1 MKKTIQFNK
10 FFVPAVII
18 SAVLIIAGVAGLL
31 TVGINFGLDFEPGMI
46 ENVRVVPTAIELTY
60 TGNASISVENSAQ
73 KIDFVISGSG
83 ADNETKSFPYITYE
97 TVGDMVIAMNQVE
110 GVTAKAVAPSATKAA
125 DFFGSSDKITK
136 LSSEIYRLYYAPE
149 NADIVSIEDVRTL
162 FETLD
167 GCSVKQSGAVA
178 ENTFQIRTKDDGVE
192 NEASK
197 LMQEEIFSR
206 FTGKYGEAN
215 VAIIK
220 TDFVGS
226 KFSSTLATKS
236 IFLVLATL
244 VLIFVYA
251 TIRFHWDF
259 ALGSVIA
266 LLHDSL
272 IMIAFIVATGM
283 EFDSLTLAAILT
295 IVGYSIN
302 ATVVIFDRVRENI
315 RNGVSKK
322 FVDILNISLSDT
334 LSRTIIT
341 TVTTLLAAVALY
353 IFTSDSMKNFA
364 MLLIVGLI
372 SGAYSSMFISGAFV
386 SACRKNWKP
395 SDEKKAEAK

>member
-1 MKKTIQFNK
+1 MKKVLKFNK
-10 FFVPAVII
+10 FFVPAVLI
-18 SAVLIIAGVAGLL
+18 SSVLIIAGIVGLF
-31 TVGINFGLDFEPGMI
+31 TAGINFGLDFEPGMI
-46 ENVRVVPTAIELTY
+46 ENIRVVPTAIELTY
-60 TGNASISVENSAQ
+60 SGNASVTVETSAQ
-73 KIDFVISGSG
+73 KVDFIISGSG
-83 ADNETKSFPYITYE
+83 ADNETKSFAYITYE
-97 TVGDMVIAMNQVE
+97 TVGDMVTAMNQVN
-110 GVTAKAVAPSATKAA
+110 GVTAKAVAPVATKAA
-125 DFFGSSDKITK
+125 DFFASSDKITK
-136 LSSEIYRLYYAPE
+136 LSSETFRLYYAPE
-149 NADIVSIEDVRTL
+149 NADIIPIEDIRTL
-162 FETLD
+162 FDDME
-167 GCSVKQSGAVA
+167 GCSVKQSGAVS

-197 LMQEEIFSR
+197 LMQEEVLGR
-206 FTGKYGEAN
+206 FVSQYGVAN
-215 VAIIK
+215 VAVIK

-226 KFSSTLATKS
+226 KFSSSLATKS
-236 IFLVLATL
+236 IFLVIVTL
-244 VLIFVYA
+244 VLIFLYA

-272 IMIAFIVATGM
+272 IMIAFIVATRM

-315 RNGVSKK
+315 RNGVSKN
-322 FVDILNISLSDT
+322 FTEIMNISLSDS

-364 MLLIVGLI
+364 MLLIVGLV

-395 SDEKKAEAK
+395 SDEIKADAQ

>member
-1 MKKTIQFNK
+1 MKKVIQFNK

-18 SAVLIIAGVAGLL
+18 SSVLIIAGIVGLL
-31 TVGINFGLDFEPGMI
+31 TAGINFGLDFEPGMI

-60 TGNASISVENSAQ
+60 SGNANIAVETSAQ
-73 KIDFVISGSG
+73 KVDFVISGSG
-83 ADNETKSFPYITYE
+83 AENETKSFGYITYE
-97 TVGDMVIAMNQVE
+97 TVGDMVAAMNQVD
-110 GVTAKAVAPSATKAA
+110 GVTAKAVAPAATKAA
-125 DFFGSSDKITK
+125 DFFGSSDKNTV
-136 LSSEIYRLYYAPE
+136 LSSETYRLYYAPE
-149 NADIVSIEDVRTL
+149 NADIVSIEDVRSL

-167 GCSVKQSGAVA
+167 GCSVKQSGVA
-178 ENTFQIRTKDDGVE
+178 SENTFQIRTKDDGVE

-197 LMQEEIFSR
+197 LMQEEVLSR
-206 FTGKYGEAN
+206 FTAKYGEENIA
-215 VAIIK
+215 VIK

-226 KFSSTLATKS
+226 KFSSSLATKS
-236 IFLVLATL
+236 VFLVLATL
-244 VLIFVYA
+244 ILIFLYA

-315 RNGVSKK
+315 RNGAAKK
-322 FVDILNISLSDT
+322 FVDIINISLSDT
-334 LSRTIIT
+334 LSRTVIT
-341 TVTTLLAAVALY
+341 TVTTLLAGIALY

-364 MLLIVGLI
+364 MLLIVGLV

-395 SDEKKAEAK
+395 SDETKAEAQ

>member
-18 SAVLIIAGVAGLL
+18 SSVLIIAGIAGLL
-31 TVGINFGLDFEPGMI
+31 TAGINFGLDFEPGMI
-46 ENVRVVPTAIELTY
+46 ENVRVVPTAIELSY
-60 TGNASISVENSAQ
+60 SGNANISVETSAQ
-73 KIDFVISGSG
+73 KVDFVISGSG

-97 TVGDMVIAMNQVE
+97 TVGDMVVAMNQVN

-125 DFFGSSDKITK
+125 DFFGSSDKNTV
-136 LSSEIYRLYYAPE
+136 LSSETYRLYYAPE
-149 NADIVSIEDVRTL
+149 NADIVSIEDVRSI
-162 FETLD
+162 FESLD
-167 GCSVKQSGAVA
+167 GCSVKQSGAA
-178 ENTFQIRTKDDGVE
+178 SENTFQIRTKDDGVE

-197 LMQEEIFSR
+197 LMQEEVLSR
-206 FTGKYGEAN
+206 FTAKYGEAN
-215 VAIIK
+215 VAVIK

-236 IFLVLATL
+236 VFLVLATL
-244 VLIFVYA
+244 VLIFLYA
-251 TIRFHWDF
+251 TIRFKWDF

-272 IMIAFIVATGM
+272 IMIAFIVATRM

-315 RNGVSKK
+315 RNGVSKN
-322 FVDILNISLSDT
+322 FVEIINISLSDT

-341 TVTTLLAAVALY
+341 TVTTLLAAIALY

-364 MLLIVGLI
+364 LLLIVGLI
-372 SGAYSSMFISGAFV
+372 SGAYSSMYISGAFV

-395 SDEKKAEAK
+395 SDEKKADAQ

>member
-18 SAVLIIAGVAGLL
+18 SAVLIIAGLAGLF
-31 TVGINFGLDFEPGMI
+31 TAGINFGLDFEPGMI

-60 TGNASISVENSAQ
+60 NGNANIAVETSAQ
-73 KIDFVISGSG
+73 KVDFVISGSG
-83 ADNETKSFPYITYE
+83 AENETKSFAYITYE
-97 TVGDMVIAMNQVE
+97 TVGDMVAAMNQVN
-110 GVTAKAVAPSATKAA
+110 GVTAKAVAPSSTKAA
-125 DFFGSSDKITK
+125 DFFGSSDKNTV
-136 LSSEIYRLYYAPE
+136 LSSEAYRLYYAPE
-149 NADIVSIEDVRTL
+149 NADIISIEDIRAI
-162 FETLD
+162 FESLE
-167 GCSVKQSGAVA
+167 GCSVKQSGSAS

-197 LMQEEIFSR
+197 LMQEEVLGR
-206 FTGKYGEAN
+206 FIDKFGEAN
-215 VAIIK
+215 VAVIK

-226 KFSSTLATKS
+226 KFSSSLATKS

-244 VLIFVYA
+244 VLIFLYA

-272 IMIAFIVATGM
+272 IMIAFIVATRM

-322 FVDILNISLSDT
+322 FVDIMNISLSDT

-353 IFTSDSMKNFA
+353 LFTTDSMKNFA
-364 MLLIVGLI
+364 MLLIIGLV

-395 SDEKKAEAK
+395 SDEKKDE

>member
-1 MKKTIQFNK
+1 MKKVIQFNK

-18 SAVLIIAGVAGLL
+18 SSVLIIAGIVGLL
-31 TVGINFGLDFEPGMI
+31 TAGINFGLDFEPGMI

-60 TGNASISVENSAQ
+60 SGNANIAVETSAQ
-73 KIDFVISGSG
+73 KVDFVISGSG
-83 ADNETKSFPYITYE
+83 AENETKSFGYITYE
-97 TVGDMVIAMNQVE
+97 TVGDMVAAMNQVS
-110 GVTAKAVAPSATKAA
+110 GVTAKAVAPASTKAA
-125 DFFGSSDKITK
+125 DFFGSSDKNTV
-136 LSSEIYRLYYAPE
+136 LSSETYRLYYAPE
-149 NADIVSIEDVRTL
+149 NADIVSIEDIRVL
-162 FETLD
+162 FESLD
-167 GCSVKQSGAVA
+167 GCSVKQSGDAS

-197 LMQEEIFSR
+197 LMQEEVLSR
-206 FTGKYGEAN
+206 FTAKYGEENIA
-215 VAIIK
+215 VIK

-226 KFSSTLATKS
+226 KFSSSLATKS

-244 VLIFVYA
+244 VLIFLYA

-272 IMIAFIVATGM
+272 IMIAFIVATRM

-315 RNGVSKK
+315 RNGAAKK
-322 FVDILNISLSDT
+322 FVDIINISLSDT
-334 LSRTIIT
+334 LSRTVIT

-364 MLLIVGLI
+364 MLMIVGLV

-395 SDEKKAEAK
+395 SDETKADAQ

>member
-18 SAVLIIAGVAGLL
+18 SSLLIIAGIAGLFL
-31 TVGINFGLDFEPGMI
+31 IGINFGLDFEPGMI
-46 ENVRVVPTAIELTY
+46 ENIRVVPTAIELTY
-60 TGNASISVENSAQ
+60 SGKASVSVETSAQ
-73 KIDFVISGSG
+73 KVDFVISGSG
-83 ADNETKSFPYITYE
+83 ADNETKSFAYITYE
-97 TVGDMVIAMNQVE
+97 TVGDMVTAMNQVN
-110 GVTAKAVAPSATKAA
+110 GITAKAVAPSSTKAA
-125 DFFGSSDKITK
+125 DFFGSSDKSTK
-136 LSSEIYRLYYAPE
+136 LSSETYRLYYAPE
-149 NADIVSIEDVRTL
+149 NADIVSIEDIRVL
-162 FETLD
+162 FDSLE
-167 GCSVKQSGAVA
+167 GCSVKQSGNVS

-197 LMQEEIFSR
+197 LMQEEVLSR
-206 FTGKYGEAN
+206 FVGKYGEAN
-215 VAIIK
+215 VAVIK

-236 IFLVLATL
+236 IFLVIASLI
-244 VLIFVYA
+244 LIFLYA
-251 TIRFHWDF
+251 TIRFKWDF

-272 IMIAFIVATGM
+272 IMIAFIVATRM

-315 RNGVSKK
+315 RNGVAKK

-353 IFTSDSMKNFA
+353 LFTSDSMKNFA
-364 MLLIVGLI
+364 LLLIVGLV
-372 SGAYSSMFISGAFV
+372 SGAYSSMFISGSFV
-386 SACRKNWKP
+386 SACRKNWKA
-395 SDEKKAEAK
+395 SDEIKKEE

>member
-1 MKKTIQFNK
+1 MKKTYQLNK

-18 SAVLIIAGVAGLL
+18 SSILIIAGIAGFFMA
-31 TVGINFGLDFEPGMI
+31 GINFGLDFEPGMI
-46 ENVRVVPTAIELTY
+46 ENVRIVPTAIELTY
-60 TGNASISVENSAQ
+60 SGNASVSVETSAQ

-97 TVGDMVIAMNQVE
+97 TVGDMVTAMNQVA
-110 GVTAKAVAPSATKAA
+110 GVKAKAVASASTKAA
-125 DFFGSSDKITK
+125 DFFASSDKNTK
-136 LSSEIYRLYYAPE
+136 LSSETFRLYYAPE
-149 NADIVSIEDVRTL
+149 NADIVSIEEVRTL
-162 FETLD
+162 FESLD
-167 GCSVKQSGAVA
+167 GCSVKQSGAVSD
-178 ENTFQIRTKDDGVE
+178 NTFQIRTKDDGVE

-197 LMQEEIFSR
+197 VMQEEVLSR
-206 FTGKYGEAN
+206 FVRKYGESN
-215 VAIIK
+215 VAVIE
-220 TDFVGS
+220 TNFVGS
-226 KFSSTLATKS
+226 KFSSSLATKS
-236 IFLVLATL
+236 VFLVLATL
-244 VLIFVYA
+244 VLIFLYA
-251 TIRFHWDF
+251 TIRFKWDF

-272 IMIAFIVATGM
+272 IMIAFIVATRM

-315 RNGVSKK
+315 RNGVAKT
-322 FVDILNISLSDT
+322 FTEILNISLSET

-341 TVTTLLAAVALY
+341 TITTLLAAVSLFL
-353 IFTSDSMKNFA
+353 FTTGSMKNFA
-364 MLLIVGLI
+364 LLLIVGLV

-395 SDEKKAEAK
+395 SDEIKADVQ

>member
-60 TGNASISVENSAQ
+60 TGNASISVETSAQ

-197 LMQEEIFSR
+197 LMQEEILSR

-244 VLIFVYA
+244 VLIFLYA

>member
-1 MKKTIQFNK
+1 MKKVIQFNK

-18 SAVLIIAGVAGLL
+18 SSVLIIAGIVGLL

-60 TGNASISVENSAQ
+60 SGNANIAVETSAQ
-73 KIDFVISGSG
+73 KVDFVISGSG
-83 ADNETKSFPYITYE
+83 AENETKSFGYITYE
-97 TVGDMVIAMNQVE
+97 TVGDMVAAMNQVD
-110 GVTAKAVAPSATKAA
+110 GVTAKAVAPAATKAA
-125 DFFGSSDKITK
+125 DFFGSSDKNTV
-136 LSSEIYRLYYAPE
+136 LSSETYRLYYAPE
-149 NADIVSIEDVRTL
+149 NADIVSIEDVRSL

-167 GCSVKQSGAVA
+167 GCSVKQSGAA
-178 ENTFQIRTKDDGVE
+178 SENTFQIRTKDDGVE

-197 LMQEEIFSR
+197 LMQEEVLSR
-206 FTGKYGEAN
+206 FTAKYGEENIA
-215 VAIIK
+215 VIK

-226 KFSSTLATKS
+226 KFSSSLATKS
-236 IFLVLATL
+236 VFLVLATL
-244 VLIFVYA
+244 VLIFLYA

-315 RNGVSKK
+315 RNGAAKK
-322 FVDILNISLSDT
+322 FVDIINISLSDT
-334 LSRTIIT
+334 LSRTVIT
-341 TVTTLLAAVALY
+341 TVTTLLAAIALY

-364 MLLIVGLI
+364 MLLIVGLV

-395 SDEKKAEAK
+395 SDETKAEAQ

>member
-18 SAVLIIAGVAGLL
+18 SAILIVAGIAGLFTA
-31 TVGINFGLDFEPGMI
+31 GINFGLDFEPGMI

-60 TGNASISVENSAQ
+60 TGNATISVETSAQ
-73 KIDFVISGSG
+73 KVDFVISGSG

-97 TVGDMVIAMNQVE
+97 TVGDMVTAMNQVS
-110 GVTAKAVAPSATKAA
+110 GIKAKAVAPASTKAA
-125 DFFGSSDKITK
+125 DFFFSSDKNTK
-136 LSSEIYRLYYAPE
+136 LSSETFRLYYAPE
-149 NADIVSIEDVRTL
+149 NAEAVSIEEVRAL
-162 FETLD
+162 FENID
-167 GCSVKQSGAVA
+167 GCSVKQSGAA
-178 ENTFQIRTKDDGVE
+178 SENTFQIRTKDDGVE

-197 LMQEEIFSR
+197 IMQEEILSR
-206 FTGKYGEAN
+206 FTGKYGDAN
-215 VAIIK
+215 VAVIE
-220 TDFVGS
+220 TNFVGS
-226 KFSSTLATKS
+226 KFSSTLASKS
-236 IFLVLATL
+236 VFLVLATL
-244 VLIFVYA
+244 VLIFLYA
-251 TIRFHWDF
+251 TIRFKWDF

-266 LLHDSL
+266 LLHDSC
-272 IMIAFIVATGM
+272 IMIAFIVATRM

-315 RNGVSKK
+315 RNGAAKK
-322 FVDILNISLSDT
+322 FVDIMNISLSNT

-341 TVTTLLAAVALY
+341 TITTLLAAVALFL
-353 IFTSDSMKNFA
+353 FTTGSMKNFA
-364 MLLIVGLI
+364 LLLIVGLV

-395 SDEKKAEAK
+395 SDEQKADAQ

>member
-1 MKKTIQFNK
+1 MKKVIQFNK

-18 SAVLIIAGVAGLL
+18 SSVLIIAGIVGLL
-31 TVGINFGLDFEPGMI
+31 TAGINFGLDFEPGMI

-60 TGNASISVENSAQ
+60 SGNANIAVETSAQ
-73 KIDFVISGSG
+73 KVDFVISGSG
-83 ADNETKSFPYITYE
+83 AENETKSFGYITYE
-97 TVGDMVIAMNQVE
+97 TVGDMVAAMNQVS
-110 GVTAKAVAPSATKAA
+110 GVTAKAVAPASTKAA
-125 DFFGSSDKITK
+125 DFFGSSDKNTV
-136 LSSEIYRLYYAPE
+136 LSSETYRLYYAPE
-149 NADIVSIEDVRTL
+149 NADIVSIEDIRVL
-162 FETLD
+162 FESLD
-167 GCSVKQSGAVA
+167 GCSVKQSGDAS

-197 LMQEEIFSR
+197 LMQEEVLSR
-206 FTGKYGEAN
+206 FTAKYGEEN
-215 VAIIK
+215 VAVIK

-226 KFSSTLATKS
+226 KFSSSLATKS

-244 VLIFVYA
+244 VLIFLYA

-272 IMIAFIVATGM
+272 IMIAFIVATRM

-315 RNGVSKK
+315 RNGAAKK
-322 FVDILNISLSDT
+322 FVDIINISLSDT
-334 LSRTIIT
+334 LSRTVIT

-364 MLLIVGLI
+364 MLMIVGLV

-395 SDEKKAEAK
+395 SDETKADAQ